1 MEAGSVL
8 VVGLGNPG
16 EGYHWN
22 RHNVGFLFL
31 DHLARSLQPAG
42 WTGRSKFGGEL
53 MDVRLAGRRMHLFKP
68 LSYMNLSGGP
78 VSRAAGFF
86 KIPPQ
91 RIVVAYDDVALA
103 FGSLRVRG
111 KGSAGGQKGMKDII
125 KALGT
130 DEIPRL
136 RLGIDGR
143 RGRQDLADFV
153 LSDFSSGERGSL
165 DELLT
170 HAQRALEELLTR
182 GVDRAGSR
190 FNRTV
195 KQEEAG

>member
-1 MEAGSVL
+1 ML

-16 EGYHWN
+16 EGYQWN
-22 RHNVGFLFL
+22 RHNVGFLLL
-31 DHLARSLQPAG
+31 DHLARSLQPTG

-86 KIPPQ
+86 KIPSS
-91 RIVVAYDDVALA
+91 RVVVAYDDVALG
-103 FGSLRVRG
+103 FGSLRIRA

-130 DEIPRL
+130 DQVARL

-143 RGRQDLADFV
+143 RGRQDLADYV
-153 LSDFSSGERGSL
+153 LSDFSAREREAL
-165 DELLT
+165 PELFD
-170 HAQRALEELLTR
+170 HAKGALEEMLTK
-182 GVDRAGSR
+182 GVDRAGNR
-190 FNRTV
+190 YNRTV